1 MIPFLENDDATRAL
15 MGSNMQRQA
24 VPLLKP
30 QAPIVGTGIE
40 YRAAAD
46 SGVLPKAK
54 NAGIVTY
61 VSASEIRVKRDV
73 DGGTDTYKLLNS
85 REVTKELV

>member
-1 MIPFLENDDATRAL
+1 

-24 VPLLKP
+24 VPLLKT

-40 YRAAAD
+40 YKAAVD

-54 NAGIVTY
+54 NAGVVTY
-61 VSASEIRVKRDV
+61 VSANEVRIKRDKMCIR
-73 DGGTDTYKLLNS
+73 DRSNASNKRTYTTSIKS
-85 REVTKELV
+85 WC